1 MIPGFLFDIAA
12 LPRFVLGA
20 LPWWTALI
28 AAGGVWFIAGGIRAA
43 ARLSLA
49 LVAVTLGT
57 FLAASAWL
65 ADHPTITSGEPE
77 TTETVGGV
85 E

>member
-12 LPRFVLGA
+12 LPRFALTA

-28 AAGGVWFIAGGIRAA
+28 AAGGLWFIAGGIRAA
-43 ARLSLA
+43 ARLTLF
-49 LVAVTLGT
+49 LVALTLGT

-65 ADHPTITSGEPE
+65 ADHPHITTGTTQPAEP
-77 TTETVGGV
+77 TGDVR
-85 E
+85 